1 MNIKESIEQ
10 LNSLI
15 EHFENGGLDF
25 NVTDVAAIK
34 CLLNNRQELMVFIKE
49 KISLCNKYIKIHKE
63 ELAGIVNVSETN
75 RHLMLIKNLTIKKE
89 VYEEILSK
97 LVEIDQIETR

>member
-1 MNIKESIEQ
+1 MTIKESIEQ
-10 LNSLI
+10 MESLVEAWQLNEADL
-15 EHFENGGLDF
+15 NQ
-25 NVTDVAAIK
+25 TDINAIK

-63 ELAGIVNVSETN
+63 ELAGIVNVSEIN